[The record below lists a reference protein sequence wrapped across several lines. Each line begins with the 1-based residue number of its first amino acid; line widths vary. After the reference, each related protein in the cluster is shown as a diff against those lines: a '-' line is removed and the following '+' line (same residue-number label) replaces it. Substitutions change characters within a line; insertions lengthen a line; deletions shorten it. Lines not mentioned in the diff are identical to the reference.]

1 MAEKLKITYATLSD
15 SNEEIHKGYEAG
27 LAEARTLLGASYGNF
42 INGKWITDGATFE
55 KRTPIDG
62 SLVGTF
68 TKGDRSTAKSAIAA
82 AKAAY
87 PAWSARPWEERVK
100 LIRAAA
106 ELISDRQFLYSALLS
121 IEVGKNRLEA
131 LGDVEETADFFRI
144 YAGEV

>member
-87 PAWSARPWEERVK
+87 PAWSARP
-100 LIRAAA
+100 AAA
-106 ELISDRQFLYSALLS
+106 MSFIPGTARSLS
-121 IEVGKNRLEA
+121 LAQLRSSPSLMPAFQQINARRCAPLWSWLA
-131 LGDVEETADFFRI
+131 TT
-144 YAGEV
+144 

>member
-15 SNEEIHKGYEAG
+15 SNEEIHSGYESG

-42 INGKWITDGATFE
+42 VGGAWSTGTATFE

-68 TKGDRSTAKSAIAA
+68 AKGDRATAKAAIDA

-87 PAWSARPWEERVK
+87 PTWSSRPWQERVA
-100 LIRAAA
+100 LIR
-106 ELISDRQFLYSALLS
+106 DRKST
-121 IEVGKNRLEA
+121 RLNSSH
-131 LGDVEETADFFRI
+131 
-144 YAGEV
+144 